1 MVNSINIIK
10 NAVMVDE
17 IAKISRLRYT
27 DLIIGAFDNILS
39 DDIDVLLVNML
50 YITRLR
56 IRKIGKYSMLFT
68 KIVLNTKFSIDK
80 INKGSKNDHA
90 IPKIEFLYLSFKSI
104 TAKVKINDLKLRI
117 SVISSFIKFV
127 PVN

>member
-1 MVNSINIIK
+1 MIV
-10 NAVMVDE
+10 
-17 IAKISRLRYT
+17 
-27 DLIIGAFDNILS
+27 AFDSILS

-50 YITRLR
+50 YITKLR
-56 IRKIGKYSMLFT
+56 IRKIGKYSILFT
-68 KIVLNTKFSIDK
+68 KIVLNTKFSMDK
-80 INKGSKNDHA
+80 INKGSKNDHP